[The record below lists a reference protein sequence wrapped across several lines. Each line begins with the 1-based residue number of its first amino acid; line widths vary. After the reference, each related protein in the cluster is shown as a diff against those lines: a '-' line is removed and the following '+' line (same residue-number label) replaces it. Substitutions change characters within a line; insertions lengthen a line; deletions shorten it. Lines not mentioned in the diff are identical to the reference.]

1 MDSVKLQND
10 LNKKVVDLTNF
21 TFNECLNF
29 KNDSWFYERLFKEKL
44 ILFSDFVF
52 QKTKLS
58 FDLLTKAF
66 IEKGTIN
73 SIIYLLQALY
83 SVEADILITEG
94 QGFIDISI
102 NNANEIFTAKRI
114 TVGGFTSFN
123 VVDSLGNNL
132 VDSFGNEVV
141 YMVGGEEATRIT
153 TLEEV
158 RVSNIFDQVLGANNR
173 AFIESFLPIGR
184 YLRNFTIN

>member
-1 MDSVKLQND
+1 MDTVKLQND
-10 LNKKVVDLTNF
+10 LNKNVVDLTSF
-21 TFNECLNF
+21 VFNECLSF
-29 KNDSWFYERLFKEKL
+29 KDDVWFYKRIFNEKL

-58 FDLLTKAF
+58 FELLTKAF

-83 SVEADILITEG
+83 SVEADIVITEG
-94 QGFIDISI
+94 QGFVDISI

-114 TVGGFTSFN
+114 TLEANSFLN
-123 VVDSLGNNL
+123 VVDSLGNNV
-132 VDSFGNEVV
+132 VDSLGNEVV
-141 YMVGGEEATRIT
+141 YGVGGEEATRIT

-158 RVSNIFDQVLGANNR
+158 RVANIFDQVLGANNR
-173 AFIESFLPIGR
+173 DFIESFLPIGR